1 MNGSDEDRETRDGEE
16 RRRQRRGLLRLVEHV
31 VFVVFVVAVMSDVA
45 YFDGLPEGPDAG
57 SWMEARLPLL
67 IAVAGLAV
75 LFVLG
80 TVQIRRRT
88 RERRDGSSVLSQGL
102 GGPQGLDGSPA
113 WLRPVALGLGI
124 AGTVLFVYAAFWSFR
139 EGGSLHALE
148 RRLSVVLLTGSVTF
162 TQMIQQASSRGTS
175 EGQGRPG

>member
-1 MNGSDEDRETRDGEE
+1 M
-16 RRRQRRGLLRLVEHV
+16 
-31 VFVVFVVAVMSDVA
+31 FVVFVVAVMSDVA
-45 YFDGLPEGPDAG
+45 YFHGLPEVPGTG

-102 GGPQGLDGSPA
+102 DGPPA

-124 AGTVLFVYAAFWSFR
+124 AGTLLFVYAAFRSIR
-139 EGGSLHALE
+139 EGESLHAIE
-148 RRLSVVLLTGSVTF
+148 RRLSVVLLTGSVIF

-175 EGQGRPG
+175 EGQGRLGVGG